1 MADSTEGTSDPQVTF
16 KVKTSGD
23 RQHTITMTE
32 TATVSDLKN
41 KLSGADF
48 EDIPI
53 ERQRLIY
60 SGRVMKNEEPLSTYK
75 IKNGNT
81 VHLVKSAASNPK
93 PAPASSSAS
102 STPAIPQIPTNMAA
116 GTANNPLAGLT
127 GARYAGLTN
136 LPSADMFGPD
146 GGMVGSMMDEDQ
158 LANMLNNPNVAQQMN
173 EMMNNDTFI
182 DMMINS
188 NPMLRNN
195 PNAREI
201 VRSPLFR
208 HMMTNPEALRSAA
221 RLQRAMGGRQA
232 SQNAFPMPGV
242 TDNTPGG
249 DAAPASSSSGNDTAS
264 ANQAGAPP
272 NPFDPALWGNIQLPG
287 SAGGAGGNAAANPFG
302 AFFNPFSMGQPGQGA
317 AAASGAPPATGGAQ
331 TEGSNATATPGQ
343 GQGATSPN
351 AAGQPPN
358 PFASLFGGN
367 PFGGLGGAGA
377 GAGAGTGAGAGA
389 NPGANLFGGMP
400 PMSPEALQ
408 QMVQMLGMN
417 SPSGSPAPP
426 PDNRP
431 PEERYAEQLRQLN
444 DMGFY
449 DFDRN
454 VAALR
459 RSGGSVQGAV
469 EHLLSS

>member
-1 MADSTEGTSDPQVTF
+1 MADSTEGTSDPQITF

-23 RQHTITMTE
+23 KQHTITMTE
-32 TATVSDLKN
+32 TATVADLKT
-41 KLSGADF
+41 KLSTADF

-93 PAPASSSAS
+93 PAQASSSAS
-102 STPAIPQIPTNMAA
+102 SAAPAAPQIPTNMAA

-158 LANMLNNPNVAQQMN
+158 LVNMLNNPNVAQQMN

-249 DAAPASSSSGNDTAS
+249 DAAATGTPGSNANASP
-264 ANQAGAPP
+264 NQDGAPL
-272 NPFDPALWGNIQLPG
+272 NPFDPGVWGNIQVPG
-287 SAGGAGGNAAANPFG
+287 GPGGNASANPFG
-302 AFFNPFSMGQPGQGA
+302 AFFNPFTMGQPGQA
-317 AAASGAPPATGGAQ
+317 AAGTGAPPATGGAQ
-331 TEGSNATATPGQ
+331 TESDNTAASPGQ
-343 GQGATSPN
+343 NQGATSPN
-351 AAGQPPN
+351 ASSQPPN
-358 PFASLFGGN
+358 PFASLFGGGN
-367 PFGGLGGAGA
+367 PLAGGLGGAGA
-377 GAGAGTGAGAGA
+377 GTNA
-389 NPGANLFGGMP
+389 GGMY

-426 PDNRP
+426 DTRP

-454 VAALR
+454 IAALR

-469 EHLLSS
+469 EYLLSS

>member
-1 MADSTEGTSDPQVTF
+1 MAEPTEGSSDPQITF

-23 RQHTITMTE
+23 KQHTITMSE
-32 TATVSDLKN
+32 AATVSDLKN
-41 KLSGADF
+41 KLAGAEF

-53 ERQRLIY
+53 DRQRLIY

-81 VHLVKSAASNPK
+81 VHLVKSAASNPT
-93 PAPASSSAS
+93 PAPASSSTSS
-102 STPAIPQIPTNMAA
+102 STPTAPQIPTNMAA

-146 GGMVGSMMDEDQ
+146 GGMVGSMMDEEQ
-158 LANMLNNPNVAQQMN
+158 LANMLSNPNVAQQMN
-173 EMMNNDTFI
+173 EMMNNDAFI
-182 DMMINS
+182 DMMIQS

-208 HMMTNPEALRSAA
+208 HMMTSPEALRGAA

-232 SQNAFPMPGV
+232 AQNAFPMPGV
-242 TDNTPGG
+242 TDTTPGN
-249 DAAPASSSSGNDTAS
+249 ASSSGESDNTNSTATS
-264 ANQAGAPP
+264 NQSPGGQY
-272 NPFDPALWGNIQLPG
+272 NPFDPATWSNIQVPG
-287 SAGGAGGNAAANPFG
+287 AGGAGANPFG
-302 AFFNPFSMGQPGQGA
+302 AFFNPFAAAQPSQGA
-317 AAASGAPPATGGAQ
+317 TSPGATPATGGAQ
-331 TEGSNATATPGQ
+331 TEGANNTTSRS
-343 GQGATSPN
+343 QGAGTEGTSSPP
-351 AAGQPPN
+351 PPN
-358 PFASLFGGN
+358 PFGSLFNGVPGFPN
-367 PFGGLGGAGA
+367 APAGAAAGTGTGTGAGA
-377 GAGAGTGAGAGA
+377 GAGA
-389 NPGANLFGGMP
+389 NPFGNLP
-400 PMSPEALQ
+400 PMTPELLQ
-408 QMVQMLGMN
+408 QMIQVLGMG
-417 SPSGSPAPP
+417 SPSGSPAP

-459 RSGGSVQGAV
+459 RSGGSVQGAI
-469 EHLLSS
+469 EYLLNS